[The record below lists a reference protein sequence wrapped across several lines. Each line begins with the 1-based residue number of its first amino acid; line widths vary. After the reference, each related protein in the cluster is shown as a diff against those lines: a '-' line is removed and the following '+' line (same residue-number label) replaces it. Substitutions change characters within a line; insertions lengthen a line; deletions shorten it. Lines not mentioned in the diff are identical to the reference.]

1 MPPPLLSG
9 ARLSLPPETRW
20 RAVWQ
25 AAGTSDKPALPPTL
39 SARADR
45 AGAALSI
52 RRVGSKREGGG
63 RARLRGN
70 AQSPA
75 ARAAANRAWGGE
87 RGQGSGR
94 AASCVRDASRKLPG
108 HVPCNRRRFAA
119 V

>member
-9 ARLSLPPETRW
+9 ARLSLPPEPRW

-25 AAGTSDKPALPPTL
+25 AAGTSDKPALSPTL

-63 RARLRGN
+63 RGN

-75 ARAAANRAWGGE
+75 ARAAANRAWGGEE

-108 HVPCNRRRFAA
+108 HVPRKRRRFAA